1 MFEMVSRFVLLY
13 LISLL
18 IMAVFYSEIVL
29 HLWKR
34 KASGVHIEK
43 NQKRIEKQK
52 RKVVTIRVTIVTL
65 FVICW
70 LPAHV
75 NNFLLTFNFKEHS
88 CLHTS
93 LILIFYFLNH
103 SNAVINPCLYLV
115 FNESFSE
122 GFKHR
127 NRSIFFF
134 FNIKKHTLLNSSQIE
149 N

>member
-127 NRSIFFF
+127 NRSKIA
-134 FNIKKHTLLNSSQIE
+134 
-149 N
+149 

>member
-13 LISLL
+13 LVPLL
-18 IMAVFYSEIVL
+18 IMAVFYSKIVL

-52 RKVVTIRVTIVTL
+52 RKVVTMRVTIVTL
-65 FVICW
+65 FGICW

-75 NNFLLTFNFKEHS
+75 NNFLLMFNFKVHS

-93 LILIFYFLNH
+93 LILIFYFFNH

-127 NRSIFFF
+127 NRSNFFF
-134 FNIKKHTLLNSSQIE
+134 LISKKTISFMKKFPQ
-149 N
+149 

>member
-1 MFEMVSRFVLLY
+1 MFEMVIRFVLLF
-13 LISLL
+13 LVQLL
-18 IMAVFYSEIVL
+18 TRAMFYSEIVL

-43 NQKRIEKQK
+43 NQKHIEKPK
-52 RKVVTIRVTIVTL
+52 RKVVTMRVTIVTL
-65 FVICW
+65 FTICR

-75 NNFLLTFNFKEHS
+75 NNFLLMFNFKVHS

-93 LILIFYFLNH
+93 LILIFYFLDH

-122 GFKHR
+122 GFKHC
-127 NRSIFFF
+127 NRSKIV
-134 FNIKKHTLLNSSQIE
+134 
-149 N
+149 

>member
-93 LILIFYFLNH
+93 LILIFTFWITPMQ
-103 SNAVINPCLYLV
+103 SSTRV
-115 FNESFSE
+115 
-122 GFKHR
+122 
-127 NRSIFFF
+127 SIWSLMRVSVKDLSIVTGLFFFF